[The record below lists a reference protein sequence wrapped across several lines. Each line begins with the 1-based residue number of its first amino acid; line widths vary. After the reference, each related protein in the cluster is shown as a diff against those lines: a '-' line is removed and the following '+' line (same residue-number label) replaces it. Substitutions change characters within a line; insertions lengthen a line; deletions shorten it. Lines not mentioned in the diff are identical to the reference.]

1 MSSNRRIADNKL
13 SEFSVIIIGEI
24 DLKLVEKVR
33 LGSLEVL
40 KRLVQQTK
48 LK

>member
-1 MSSNRRIADNKL
+1 MSNNRCIADNKL
-13 SEFSVIIIGEI
+13 SEFSVIIVEEI

-40 KRLVQQTK
+40 KRLV
-48 LK
+48 